1 MSRAETLEEVL
12 LQLIQSGLG
21 ATKAYSVVAEL
32 RQTPYMSPAATPPP
46 ATEAPK
52 MRHAPLDDPD
62 GKQLRA
68 DQAAWLAGG
77 EGRHI
82 HADSSAGGL
91 EDAPEAGT
99 MTGVPIDNSE
109 TWDWGPEDWIESYI
123 SQIAALRADLATVT
137 SNHKQTLTA
146 LAVARDMMNE
156 SADELDTERAGY
168 SLEMED
174 LANLLAGAKHDLAAE
189 REARERTQEAHAIL
203 LQASSD
209 ALADE
214 ERHADGLYE
223 NLSVV
228 KEVSREFP
236 TWIDGD
242 AISATLAAH
251 DARRAS
257 EGGE

>member
-32 RQTPYMSPAATPPP
+32 RETPYVPPNATQPP
-46 ATEAPK
+46 AGGAPEAK
-52 MRHAPLDDPD
+52 RHTFK
-62 GKQLRA
+62 GKEKLEEMTKT
-68 DQAAWLAGG
+68 WLEGG

-82 HADSSAGGL
+82 YAESSAGGL
-91 EDAPEAGT
+91 DDAPEAGA

-146 LAVARDMMNE
+146 LAIARDMMNE
-156 SADELDTERAGY
+156 SAD
-168 SLEMED
+168 
-174 LANLLAGAKHDLAAE
+174 DLAAE
-189 REARERTQEAHAIL
+189 RE
-203 LQASSD
+203 
-209 ALADE
+209 
-214 ERHADGLYE
+214 HADGLRDALFRSAEHAHLHERHHDGELLDCKLTYCIG
-223 NLSVV
+223 
-228 KEVSREFP
+228 EVTVIR
-236 TWIDGD
+236 
-242 AISATLAAH
+242 AH

-257 EGGE
+257 EGGEA